1 MIYAENLRRIQFDEL
16 NAENLR
22 RIQFDELNA
31 AKLKTI
37 EDNKLSNISKFI
49 MVQWPGVKL
58 DGYESDPIEDSSL
71 ALVKEDMEI
80 LKQLKKENKGRL
92 HVVGFSW
99 GGLRAM
105 TAYLSLLEEDREG
118 ISLSLIDP
126 YIPTLATGEY
136 DVSSVYLI
144 RRMTPNYILNKV
156 FNKMMSSN
164 AAAAII
170 LIKHC
175 WAQEKEMRDKLQ
187 GINGKI
193 LDIRGIYLMT
203 SENGIARSPKYTEF
217 FRDQVVPKCLIKKTN
232 DYKDIFFTHKPGFPV
247 LINHEHLFFSDNPED
262 FLRSINQSLNN
273 DFYILN

>member
-1 MIYAENLRRIQFDEL
+1 MIYAENLRIEQVDEL

-22 RIQFDELNA
+22 RIQFDKSNAAKLKTIEDNELKAENLRRIQFDKSNA

-58 DGYESDPIEDSSL
+58 DGYESDPIEDSPL

-80 LKQLKKENKGRL
+80 LKQLKKKNKGRL

-136 DVSSVYLI
+136 NVRYFYLI

-156 FNKMMSSN
+156 FNKIMSSN
-164 AAAAII
+164 EAAVII

-203 SENGIARSPKYTEF
+203 IKNGLARSPKYTKF
-217 FRDQVVPKCLIKKTN
+217 FKDKVVPKCLIKKTN
-232 DYKDIFFTHKPGFPV
+232 DYKDIF
-247 LINHEHLFFSDNPED
+247 LLMNQA
-262 FLRSINQSLNN
+262 FLC
-273 DFYILN
+273 

>member
-1 MIYAENLRRIQFDEL
+1 MIYAENLRIEQVDEL

-22 RIQFDELNA
+22 RIQFDKSNA

-58 DGYESDPIEDSSL
+58 DGYESDPIEDSPL

-80 LKQLKKENKGRL
+80 LKQLKKKNKGRL

-136 DVSSVYLI
+136 NVRYFYLI

-156 FNKMMSSN
+156 FNKIMSSN
-164 AAAAII
+164 EAAVII

-203 SENGIARSPKYTEF
+203 IKNGLARSPKYTKF
-217 FRDQVVPKCLIKKTN
+217 FKDKVVPKCLIKKTN
-232 DYKDIFFTHKPGFPV
+232 DYKDIF
-247 LINHEHLFFSDNPED
+247 LLMNQA
-262 FLRSINQSLNN
+262 FLC
-273 DFYILN
+273 